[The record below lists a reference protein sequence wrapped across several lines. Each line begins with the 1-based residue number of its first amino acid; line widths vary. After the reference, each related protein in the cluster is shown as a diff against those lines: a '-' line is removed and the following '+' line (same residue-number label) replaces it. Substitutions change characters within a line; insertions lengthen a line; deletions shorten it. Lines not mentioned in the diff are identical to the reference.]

1 MSRGFVGLE
10 GSEIDFCW
18 VSRGLGGSG
27 FGVKSV
33 FAGCLDGLATFLDWF
48 VNVFFIVFFVW
59 FGVWFGGLFLLGVSW
74 FWLVWHLVWC
84 SFVAGCLVVLAGLA
98 AGLGKSF

>member
-10 GSEIDFCW
+10 GSGIDFCW
-18 VSRGLGGSG
+18 VSRGLGRSG

-48 VNVFFIVFFVW
+48 VNA
-59 FGVWFGGLFLLGVSW
+59 FLLFFS
-74 FWLVWHLVWC
+74 LVWRVVWRAV
-84 SFVAGCLVVLAGLA
+84 SAGCLVVLVGLA
-98 AGLGKSF
+98 AGLG

>member
-33 FAGCLDGLATFLDWF
+33 FAGCLDGLATFWTGLSVPFLW
-48 VNVFFIVFFVW
+48 
-59 FGVWFGGLFLLGVSW
+59 LFL
-74 FWLVWHLVWC
+74 VWRVVWRAV
-84 SFVAGCLVVLAGLA
+84 FAGCLVVLAGLA
-98 AGLGKSF
+98 SGLV

>member
-48 VNVFFIVFFVW
+48 VNAF
-59 FGVWFGGLFLLGVSW
+59 
-74 FWLVWHLVWC
+74 
-84 SFVAGCLVVLAGLA
+84 
-98 AGLGKSF
+98 

>member
-33 FAGCLDGLATFLDWF
+33 FAGCLDGLATFVDWF
-48 VNVFFIVFFVW
+48 VNAFLIVLFF
-59 FGVWFGGLFLLGVSW
+59 
-74 FWLVWHLVWC
+74 
-84 SFVAGCLVVLAGLA
+84 GLA
-98 AGLGKSF
+98 CGLEGCFCWVSRGFGWFTPFAYRAFSAPCLDKLISELG

>member
-18 VSRGLGGSG
+18 ASRGLGRFG

-48 VNVFFIVFFVW
+48 VNALL
-59 FGVWFGGLFLLGVSW
+59 LFCS
-74 FWLVWHLVWC
+74 LVWRVVWRAV
-84 SFVAGCLVVLAGLA
+84 SAGGLVVLAGLA
-98 AGLGKSF
+98 SGLV

>member
-48 VNVFFIVFFVW
+48 VNAFLCFFC
-59 FGVWFGGLFLLGVSW
+59 
-74 FWLVWHLVWC
+74 LVWRVVWRAV
-84 SFVAGCLVVLAGLA
+84 SAGGLVVLAGLA
-98 AGLGKSF
+98 SGLV

>member
-48 VNVFFIVFFVW
+48 VNAFLWFFC
-59 FGVWFGGLFLLGVSW
+59 
-74 FWLVWHLVWC
+74 LVWRVVWRAV
-84 SFVAGCLVVLAGLA
+84 SAGGLVVLAGLA
-98 AGLGKSF
+98 SGLV